1 MEFNA
6 PFNSMRLTEIY
17 LTLTK
22 GEIMAGINWAEKEI
36 DFLYRW
42 AGKLP
47 ITLLVEKLNKN
58 FQNNRSRMS
67 VQSKINRL
75 GLYSRTEMDYM
86 TANQWA
92 KEFGFN
98 NSNCINVWAKKG
110 LERIKLNRTHNAI
123 SIKAM
128 KDFANK
134 RPELFSHIPKDVLL
148 YYFGEEITD
157 KILETPLK
165 RLRSQAVNIN
175 GKIYQSLRE
184 ASRETKM
191 PLQSL
196 CREVKRPDSWIKKV
210 ETY

>member
-1 MEFNA
+1 
-6 PFNSMRLTEIY
+6 
-17 LTLTK
+17 
-22 GEIMAGINWAEKEI
+22 
-36 DFLYRW
+36 
-42 AGKLP
+42 
-47 ITLLVEKLNKN
+47 
-58 FQNNRSRMS
+58 
-67 VQSKINRL
+67 
-75 GLYSRTEMDYM
+75 
-86 TANQWA
+86 
-92 KEFGFN
+92 
-98 NSNCINVWAKKG
+98 
-110 LERIKLNRTHNAI
+110 
-123 SIKAM
+123 M